1 MRGQVTFRDAAT
13 GHVYQSGPCTFQ
25 MLSGIVLVD
34 GPVSLVRVD
43 APSDASGE
51 DAAEEREP
59 WLDVAEGHRL
69 GLPVTSV
76 RYCRYCVTHERDA

>member
-51 DAAEEREP
+51 DEAEDAAEEREP
-59 WLDVAEGHRL
+59 WVDVAEGHRL

-76 RYCRYCVTHERDA
+76 M